1 MSNILHIN
9 GFESTIP
16 FLKIPF
22 HTLWQVT
29 YPFACYTSTK
39 GPNYIS
45 WLTFKRGVYIFVLHA
60 CPKLNWVTSL
70 QSQFFYFQQILND
83 QWSVN
88 TYLLMKW
95 FIITLVGLDL
105 NIIVDS
111 KLPKHT
117 SCRSESGHIILQR
130 IFFNQC
136 TYMYTYY

>member
-60 CPKLNWVTSL
+60 CQATLFYKGYFSTNVHICIHIIRALFSKKKNHMITSWIVRTSL
-70 QSQFFYFQQILND
+70 CWQKLMWGCD
-83 QWSVN
+83 GWSLSSTN
-88 TYLLMKW
+88 RSIALLA
-95 FIITLVGLDL
+95 FIGHTGC
-105 NIIVDS
+105 
-111 KLPKHT
+111 PKKMF
-117 SCRSESGHIILQR
+117 I
-130 IFFNQC
+130 
-136 TYMYTYY
+136 

>member
-1 MSNILHIN
+1 MSNILHVH

-60 CPKLNWVTSL
+60 CQATL
-70 QSQFFYFQQILND
+70 FYKGYFSTNVHIC
-83 QWSVN
+83 
-88 TYLLMKW
+88 
-95 FIITLVGLDL
+95 I
-105 NIIVDS
+105 
-111 KLPKHT
+111 
-117 SCRSESGHIILQR
+117 HIIRALYSKKKITWLPPELSEQAYVGKNLCGDVMAGHFLLP
-130 IFFNQC
+130 IGALHC
-136 TYMYTYY
+136 